1 MHIIN
6 IIDEDIIN
14 YKEISMFIGLPYCS
28 GKCWKDLGLPADICQ
43 NECLRKSKILNID
56 NDIIIQRFL
65 DNELTTAI
73 VFGGLEPFDSNE
85 ELQCFI
91 MNFRRQ
97 HDNTI
102 VIYTGYTEEE
112 VKEKFNWIYLYEN
125 IIIKYGRYRPNQ
137 KPHYDEVLGVN
148 LISDN
153 QYAKAYNMGIAT

>member
-28 GKCWKDLGLPADICQ
+28 GKCWKDLDLPADICQ
-43 NECLRKSKILNID
+43 NECLRKSKIINID
-56 NDIIIQRFL
+56 NDSIIQRFL

-91 MNFRRQ
+91 MNFRYQ
-97 HDNTI
+97 HDDTI

-148 LISDN
+148 LVSDN
-153 QYAKAYNMGIAT
+153 QYAKAYNM